1 MTLFRILFGFDALA
15 LLVLLYF
22 FFDGLRTATFGP
34 DYLNAWVPL
43 LLVPAAVLGLAW
55 VLKGR
60 GNMVAAN
67 VLLGLL
73 AAPFVLYGLFV
84 GLFIVTSPDMK

>member
-1 MTLFRILFGFDALA
+1 MKLFRILFGFDALA

-22 FFDGLRTATFGP
+22 FADGLRTATVGA
-34 DYLNAWVPL
+34 DYVNAWVPL

-60 GNMVAAN
+60 GNLVAAN

-73 AAPFVLYGLFV
+73 SAPFVFYGLFI
-84 GLFIVTSPDMK
+84 GLFVALDPNMQ